1 MITKSCP
8 SIQYDIY
15 IAGDY
20 FHAKHLLQKYVEVG
34 FCVSTTKTDYIYK
47 YGQES
52 GIKVTLINYPRFP
65 TTEEDLKEK
74 AIDIGHYL
82 LDNMSQGSFTIVG
95 PTETIYFDRR

>member
-20 FHAKHLLQKYVEVG
+20 CHAKQLLQKYVEVG
-34 FCVSTTKTDYIYK
+34 LCVSITQVDYIYK
-47 YGQES
+47 YGKES

-65 TTEEDLKEK
+65 STNKDMKEK
-74 AIDIGHYL
+74 AIDIGHHL
-82 LDNMSQGSFTIVG
+82 MNTLSQGSFTIVG